1 MKQIR
6 GKLVK
11 IHVFQVKNPEA
22 RKTGDK
28 IEVFY
33 SRKTTVVSPTNSDD
47 EEGDF
52 CSDSELLPQ
61 SEGGGHRSR
70 ATSFHGR
77 VRAGSDDEAA
87 MPRHTVLR
95 LELERFEN

>member
-1 MKQIR
+1 MST
-6 GKLVK
+6 
-11 IHVFQVKNPEA
+11 HFQVKNPEA

-47 EEGDF
+47 EDADF

-61 SEGGGHRSR
+61 QEGHRSR
-70 ATSFHGR
+70 ATSFAGR
-77 VRAGSDDEAA
+77 VRGGSDDET

-95 LELERFEN
+95 